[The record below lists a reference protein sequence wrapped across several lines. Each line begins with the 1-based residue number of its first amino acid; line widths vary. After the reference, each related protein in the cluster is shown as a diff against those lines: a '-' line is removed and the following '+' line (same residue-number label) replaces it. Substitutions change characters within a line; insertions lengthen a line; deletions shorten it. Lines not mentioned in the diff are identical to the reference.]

1 MDAFETVGGMF
12 QNSGVWGLFS
22 WLATSIYFLL
32 GINLTSRPAVSV
44 RLTLVGTYP
53 QFRLHKDDI
62 NNFLQSL
69 FEPGL
74 RDWACVECEVQTG
87 REGISKPT
95 IAVKL
100 RHRRC
105 LEGDANH
112 IILLRQ
118 LAHNLTGQFRHGP
131 HKFRVAPEW
140 RLSSM
145 TPVQRGFGSYFTLMQ
160 LKKMHEASILRA
172 SKADKKGVKRIKRKD
187 SANEVLLLADSF
199 FQSFGDL
206 IVFLSDEEIEEFL
219 SDMKRP
225 ELAKVTSLLRRIVD
239 HQKKREDDAIEG
251 SVVEASTMET
261 RDVIRAVVVRMD
273 ELARH
278 GQQLKES
285 VDCLDPKR
293 GSGDEMEQVSQ
304 ALAGVMANNAAF
316 IGAVGMLSRNLEASR
331 RYWGQWATALWTV
344 GLALSL
350 AGVFFP
356 PAFLGAMGASV
367 AAMSSQRRW
376 KRKARQDDLVKKI
389 QEASGELGIHNASCR
404 LYILT
409 VISHAGHFFM
419 SGTDEYRKYREL
431 LRKYF
436 QVDPG
441 ADNKQ
446 VAALVKETGNR
457 IRNKIWLTGGE
468 VRFLARKYKV
478 PLADW

>member
-1 MDAFETVGGMF
+1 MDGFETVGAMF
-12 QNSGVWGLFS
+12 RDSGIRSLFS
-22 WLATSIYFLL
+22 WLTTTIYFLL

-44 RLTLVGTYP
+44 RLTLVGNYP

-62 NNFLQSL
+62 NHFLQSL

-74 RDWACVECEVQTG
+74 RDWACVECEVETG
-87 REGISKPT
+87 HEGITKPT

-100 RHRRC
+100 KHRRC
-105 LEGDANH
+105 LEGDPNH

-145 TPVQRGFGSYFTLMQ
+145 TPIQRGFGSYFTLMQ
-160 LKKMHEASILRA
+160 LKRMHEASILRA
-172 SKADKKGVKRIKRKD
+172 SKPDKKGKKIKRKD

-239 HQKKREDDAIEG
+239 HQKKRDEDAVEG
-251 SVVEASTMET
+251 SVLQASTMET
-261 RDVIRAVVVRMD
+261 RDVIQAVVVRMD
-273 ELARH
+273 ELAKH

-293 GSGDEMEQVSQ
+293 GSGDEMAQVSQ
-304 ALAGVMANNAAF
+304 ALANVMANNAAF
-316 IGAVGMLSRNLEASR
+316 IGAIGMLSRNLEASR
-331 RYWGQWATALWTV
+331 RYWGQWATALWV
-344 GLALSL
+344 AGIALSI

-356 PAFLGAMGASV
+356 PVFLGAMCASV

-478 PLADW
+478 PVADW

>member
-12 QNSGVWGLFS
+12 QDSGIWSLFS
-22 WLATSIYFLL
+22 WLATTIYFLL

-62 NNFLQSL
+62 NHFLQSL

-74 RDWACVECEVQTG
+74 RDWACVECEVETG

-100 RHRRC
+100 RHKRC

-145 TPVQRGFGSYFTLMQ
+145 TPIQRGFGSYFTLMQ

-172 SKADKKGVKRIKRKD
+172 SKADKKGGKKIKRKD

-225 ELAKVTSLLRRIVD
+225 ELAKVTSLLKRIVD
-239 HQKKREDDAIEG
+239 HQKKREEDAVEG
-251 SVVEASTMET
+251 CVVEASTMET

-273 ELARH
+273 ELAKH

-285 VDCLDPKR
+285 VDCLDPKH
-293 GSGDEMEQVSQ
+293 GSGDEMAQVSQ

-316 IGAVGMLSRNLEASR
+316 IGAIGMLSRNLEASR
-331 RYWGQWATALWTV
+331 RYWGQWATALWV
-344 GLALSL
+344 AGLALSVT
-350 AGVFFP
+350 GVFFP

-478 PLADW
+478 PVADW